1 MPDDLIA
8 DLEWRGLIAQS
19 TDRDALAAELTAGP
33 VSAYFG
39 CDPTAPS
46 LHAGNLV
53 GLLLLRRLQLA
64 GHRVMPL
71 AGGATGLIGDPSGRD
86 TERQLLDVDTIRER
100 VGKIRT
106 QMERFL
112 DLGEGKGLLVDN
124 LDWTAPMS
132 AIDFLRDV
140 GKHFPVNVLL
150 QKESVSARLAGG
162 GLSYTEFSYSL
173 LQANDYLELFRRHG
187 CRLQIGGSDQWGNI
201 VAGVDLIRRV
211 EGASVHA
218 LTFPLITDASGAK
231 FGKSTGG
238 GSVWLDPEMTS
249 PYAFFQFWV
258 NADDRDVVGYL
269 KVFSFRT
276 RLEIEAL
283 AAAAAERPHARE
295 AQRALAEELT
305 ELVHGPEALAGVLA
319 ATEALFG
326 AGDVRTLSPTALAD
340 ALAGAP
346 SLSVAPG
353 AVPPVPALLV
363 ELGLCKSTS
372 DARSRMSQGGVYLN
386 GERVE
391 DPSYVPT
398 QADLLHGRYVVLRV
412 GKRSYGLVTA
422 AGVRRAAAS
431 I

>member
-1 MPDDLIA
+1 MPGDVLA
-8 DLEWRGLIAQS
+8 DLEWRGLLAQS
-19 TDRDALAAELTAGP
+19 TDRDALAAELAGGR
-33 VSAYFG
+33 VSVYFG

-64 GHRVMPL
+64 GHRPIPL

-86 TERQLLDVDTIRER
+86 AERTLLDAATIRER
-100 VGKIRT
+100 VERIRA

-112 DLGEGKGLLVDN
+112 DLGGEAGLLVDN
-124 LDWTAPMS
+124 LEWTAPLS
-132 AIDFLRDV
+132 AIDFLRDI

-201 VAGVDLIRRV
+201 VAGVDFIRRV

-218 LTFPLITDASGAK
+218 LTFPLITDSSGAK

-258 NADDRDVVGYL
+258 NADDRDAVTYL
-269 KVFSFRT
+269 KAFSFRS
-276 RLEIEAL
+276 REEIEAL
-283 AAAAAERPHARE
+283 AAAVAERPQERA

-305 ELVHGPEALAGVLA
+305 ALVHGPEELARVLA

-326 AGDVRTLSPTALAD
+326 GGDVRALPAATLAQ

-346 SLSVAPG
+346 ALTRPAVALE
-353 AVPPVPALLV
+353 PVPALLV
-363 ELGLCKSTS
+363 ALGLCKSTS
-372 DARSRMSQGGVYLN
+372 DARSRVSQGGVYLN
-386 GERVE
+386 GERVG
-391 DPSYVPT
+391 DPTYQPGP
-398 QADLLHGRYVVLRV
+398 ADLLHGRYLVLRV
-412 GKRSYGLVTA
+412 GKRSYGLVTT
-422 AGVRRAAAS
+422 S
-431 I
+431 